1 MKADTL
7 FLTMARNLILAKS
20 WNRYGKRLSLW
31 VAALMMVLLGL
42 RLTVFAPYQ
51 VTATGVTLHDVRQE
65 AFGVGTVEAKV
76 VVSVGSKI
84 IGRVT
89 ALNVDQGDR
98 VRAGQL
104 LATLENQDFQ
114 EQVSQAAHDLER
126 TAADLVANEA
136 AIRQAEANRA
146 LAQKNYERYRSLS
159 QEGAVSRLDFEQ
171 KENEHVAAREA
182 VHTLLAQRTSIE
194 KQQKKA
200 AANLSFAKA
209 KLADTMVHAS
219 CDGVVVTR
227 EVEAGDAVVAG
238 APLFRIADCHTIW
251 VRAHVDETV
260 AGAIR
265 VGQPARVILR
275 SRPEQSLPG
284 QVARVEVESDRVTE
298 ERAVNVTFPVPSPIP
313 PIGEQAEVYIITGQK
328 AQVPAL
334 PKKTLVP
341 IGKSYGVWLI
351 QGGRVHLR
359 PVQVGISDPSGWIEI
374 VGGLNSADRV
384 ALAKPEIMLR
394 LKDNARVSVSEAGS

>member
-1 MKADTL
+1 MT
-7 FLTMARNLILAKS
+7 FLTRH
-20 WNRYGKRLSLW
+20 RKRLIIATL
-31 VAALMMVLLGL
+31 VLGFLVVGL
-42 RLTVFAPYQ
+42 RLTLLAPYRIES
-51 VTATGVTLHDVRQE
+51 VGLEPHNLHRE

-84 IGRVT
+84 TGRVT

-98 VRAGQL
+98 VRTGQL

-126 TAADLVANEA
+126 TAADLVANDA

-146 LAQKNYERYRSLS
+146 LTRKNYERYQSLS

-171 KENEHVAAREA
+171 KENEHIAAQEA
-182 VHTLLAQRTSIE
+182 VNTLLAQRTSLE

-200 AANLSFAKA
+200 SANLNFAKA

-219 CDGVVVTR
+219 CDGVVVSR

-260 AGAIR
+260 AGAIA

-298 ERAVNVTFPVPSPIP
+298 ERAINVTFPVPSPIP

-334 PKKTLVP
+334 PQKALVP

-351 QGGRVHLR
+351 QGGRVRLR

-384 ALAKPEIMLR
+384 ALAPPEIMLR
-394 LKDNARVSVSEAGS
+394 LKDNARVSVSEARS

>member
-1 MKADTL
+1 M
-7 FLTMARNLILAKS
+7 IS
-20 WNRYGKRLSLW
+20 WKRSGKRIIIWTAVLGAV
-31 VAALMMVLLGL
+31 VAGL
-42 RLTVFAPYQ
+42 KLTILAPYQ
-51 VTATGVTLHDVRQE
+51 VESVSLEPHDVQRE

-84 IGRVT
+84 TGRVT

-98 VRAGQL
+98 VHKGQL
-104 LATLENQDFQ
+104 LATLENQDFR
-114 EQVSQAAHDLER
+114 EQVAQAEHDLER

-136 AIRQAEANRA
+136 AIRQAVANRA
-146 LAQKNYERYRSLS
+146 LAEKNDERYRSLF
-159 QEGAVSRLDFEQ
+159 QEGAVARLDFEQ
-171 KENEHVAAREA
+171 KENEYVAAREA
-182 VHTLLAQRTSIE
+182 VNTLLAQRTSLE

-200 AANLSFAKA
+200 AANLGFAKA
-209 KLADTMVHAS
+209 KLADTMVYAS
-219 CDGVVVTR
+219 CDGVVVSR
-227 EVEAGDAVVAG
+227 EVEVGDAVVAG

-275 SRPEQSLPG
+275 SHPEQSLPG

-298 ERAVNVTFPVPSPIP
+298 EKAVNVTFSVPSPIP

-334 PKKTLVP
+334 SQKVLVP
-341 IGKSYGVWLI
+341 TGKLYGVWLI

-359 PVQVGISDPSGWIEI
+359 QVQVGLSDPSGWVEI
-374 VGGLNSADRV
+374 VGGLERTDRV
-384 ALAKPEIMLR
+384 ALAPPEIMLR
-394 LKDNARVSVSEAGS
+394 LRENARVAVSKARS

>member
-1 MKADTL
+1 V
-7 FLTMARNLILAKS
+7 IS
-20 WNRYGKRLSLW
+20 WKRSGKRIIIWTAVLGAV
-31 VAALMMVLLGL
+31 VAGL
-42 RLTVFAPYQ
+42 KLTILAPYQ
-51 VTATGVTLHDVRQE
+51 VESVSLEPHDVQRE

-84 IGRVT
+84 TGRVT

-98 VRAGQL
+98 VHKGQL
-104 LATLENQDFQ
+104 LATLENQDFR
-114 EQVSQAAHDLER
+114 EQVAQAEHDLER

-136 AIRQAEANRA
+136 AIRQAVANRA
-146 LAQKNYERYRSLS
+146 LAEKNDERYRSLF
-159 QEGAVSRLDFEQ
+159 QEGAVARLDFEQ
-171 KENEHVAAREA
+171 KENEYVAAREA
-182 VHTLLAQRTSIE
+182 VNTLLAQRTSLE

-200 AANLSFAKA
+200 AANLGFAKA
-209 KLADTMVHAS
+209 KLADTMVYAS
-219 CDGVVVTR
+219 CDGVVVSR
-227 EVEAGDAVVAG
+227 EVEVGDAVVAG

-275 SRPEQSLPG
+275 SHPEQSLPG

-298 ERAVNVTFPVPSPIP
+298 EKAVNVTFSVPSPIP

-334 PKKTLVP
+334 SQKVLVP
-341 IGKSYGVWLI
+341 TGKLYGVWLI

-359 PVQVGISDPSGWIEI
+359 QVQVGLSDPSGWVEI
-374 VGGLNSADRV
+374 VGGLERTDRV
-384 ALAKPEIMLR
+384 ALAPPEIMLR
-394 LKDNARVSVSEAGS
+394 LRENARVAVSKARS

>member
-1 MKADTL
+1 MVH
-7 FLTMARNLILAKS
+7 NLMPAKV

-31 VAALMMVLLGL
+31 AAALVVLLLGL
-42 RLTVFAPYQ
+42 KLTVFAPYQ
-51 VTATGVTLHDVRQE
+51 VKATSLAHHDVQQE

-84 IGRVT
+84 TGRVT
-89 ALNVDQGDR
+89 ALNVDQPDR
-98 VRAGQL
+98 VRKGQL

-114 EQVSQAAHDLER
+114 EQVAQAEHDLER
-126 TAADLVANEA
+126 TAADLTANEA

-146 LAQKNYERYRSLS
+146 LAQKNYERYQGLS

-182 VHTLLAQRTSIE
+182 VNTLLAQRTSLE

-200 AANLSFAKA
+200 SANLGFAKA
-209 KLADTMVHAS
+209 RLADTMVHAS

-227 EVEAGDAVVAG
+227 EVEVGDAVVAG

-251 VRAHVDETV
+251 IRAHVDETV

-275 SRPEQSLPG
+275 SHPEQSLPG

-298 ERAVNVTFPVPSPIP
+298 EKAVNVTFSVPSSIP

-328 AQVPAL
+328 TQVPAL
-334 PKKTLVP
+334 PQKALVP
-341 IGKSYGVWLI
+341 TGKLYGVWLI

-359 PVQVGISDPSGWIEI
+359 QVQVGISDPSGWIEI
-374 VGGLNSADRV
+374 VGGLDSTDRV
-384 ALAKPEIMLR
+384 ALAPPEIMLR
-394 LKDNARVSVSEAGS
+394 LKNNARVAVSKASS

>member
-1 MKADTL
+1 MGDESMIPWKRSGKRIIIWTAVL
-7 FLTMARNLILAKS
+7 AAVVAGLKLTILAPYRVES
-20 WNRYGKRLSLW
+20 VSLE
-31 VAALMMVLLGL
+31 
-42 RLTVFAPYQ
+42 P
-51 VTATGVTLHDVRQE
+51 HDVQRE

-84 IGRVT
+84 TGRVT
-89 ALNVDQGDR
+89 ALHVDQGDQ
-98 VRAGQL
+98 VHKGQL
-104 LATLENQDFQ
+104 LATLENQDFR
-114 EQVSQAAHDLER
+114 EQVAQAEHDLER

-182 VHTLLAQRTSIE
+182 VNTLLAQRTALE

-200 AANLSFAKA
+200 AANLGFAKA
-209 KLADTMVHAS
+209 KLADTMVYAS
-219 CDGVVVTR
+219 CDGVVVSR
-227 EVEAGDAVVAG
+227 EVEVGDAVVAG
-238 APLFRIADCHTIW
+238 APLFRIVDCHTIW
-251 VRAHVDETV
+251 IRAHVDETV

-265 VGQPARVILR
+265 VGQLARVILR
-275 SRPEQSLPG
+275 SHPEQSLPG
-284 QVARVEVESDRVTE
+284 RVARVEVESDRVTE
-298 ERAVNVTFPVPSPIP
+298 EKAVNVTFSVPAAIP

-334 PKKTLVP
+334 PQKVLVP

-359 PVQVGISDPSGWIEI
+359 QVQVGISDPSGWVEI
-374 VGGLNSADRV
+374 VGGLDRAHGV
-384 ALAKPEIMLR
+384 ALAPPEIMLR
-394 LKDNARVSVSEAGS
+394 LRENARVTVSKVRL